1 MFYITCDYYDIRDFR
16 ALTSVLCIICA
27 KAGVTCLWQ
36 LTLLINWMCCRFYH
50 AIKCNPTAI
59 YPHCVVF
66 KYYIKTRVQF
76 LYVFFF
82 CKTVFL
88 V

>member
-1 MFYITCDYYDIRDFR
+1 MFYITRGCYDIGGFG
-16 ALTSVLCIICA
+16 AHTSVICVICA

-36 LTLLINWMCCRFYH
+36 ITLLINWMCCQFYH
-50 AIKCNPTAI
+50 GVKCKATAFCSDVTLKHI
-59 YPHCVVF
+59 
-66 KYYIKTRVQF
+66 IQF
-76 LYVFFF
+76 LYGLF